1 MIVSRSLWST
11 MPRISASELD
21 SAALV
26 GCVPDPWSKSSS
38 NRDRVGVPRRGTIQG
53 WAARRSRVIRR
64 FDASG

>member
-1 MIVSRSLWST
+1 
-11 MPRISASELD
+11 
-21 SAALV
+21 
-26 GCVPDPWSKSSS
+26 VPDPWSKSSS